1 MFYQILAVCLSRVW
15 KLTGPAW
22 YAQTTTHRS
31 HQTNDPQ
38 ESKLFDVANS
48 LADVMIIMPS
58 MNHESHFGIGPRDLI
73 HSLSQ
78 VLSSFRGGNPAVIS
92 ILQDKLTQ
100 LGMAIASPQKLLE
113 LSSPEEE
120 KDDWHGERSMSAP
133 SSYSSSYPAGSPIS
147 PTYPPDLTIGNIGSQ
162 SPTFPSSMSVDGNY

>member
-1 MFYQILAVCLSRVW
+1 MTL
-15 KLTGPAW
+15 
-22 YAQTTTHRS
+22 
-31 HQTNDPQ
+31 Q

-48 LADVMIIMPS
+48 LADVMIIMPA

-78 VLSSFRGGNPAVIS
+78 VLSQFRGGNPAVIG

-100 LGMAIASPQKLLE
+100 LGMSVGSPQKLLE

-120 KDDWHGERSMSAP
+120 KEEWHGERSMSAP
-133 SSYSSSYPAGSPIS
+133 SSYSSSYPSGTPIS
-147 PTYPPDLTIGNIGSQ
+147 PTYPPSIDTGSQ
-162 SPTFPSSMSVDGNY
+162 SPTFPTSMSMDGSY

>member
-1 MFYQILAVCLSRVW
+1 MIA
-15 KLTGPAW
+15 
-22 YAQTTTHRS
+22 
-31 HQTNDPQ
+31 Q

-78 VLSSFRGGNPAVIS
+78 VLSSFRGGNPAVIN

-100 LGMAIASPQKLLE
+100 LGMAVGSPQKLLE

-120 KDDWHGERSMSAP
+120 KDEWHGERTMSTP
-133 SSYSSSYPAGSPIS
+133 SSRGSSYPLATPIS
-147 PTYPPDLTIGNIGSQ
+147 PTYPPGMDMDSH
-162 SPTFPSSMSVDGNY
+162 SPTFPSSMSMDGIYRRG

>member
-1 MFYQILAVCLSRVW
+1 MGL
-15 KLTGPAW
+15 AW
-22 YAQTTTHRS
+22 YAQHNTPYES
-31 HQTNDPQ
+31 ELMILQ

-78 VLSSFRGGNPAVIS
+78 VLSQFRGGNPAVIN

-100 LGMAIASPQKLLE
+100 LGMSCGSPQKLLE

-120 KDDWHGERSMSAP
+120 KEDWHGERT
-133 SSYSSSYPAGSPIS
+133 SSYGSSQPSGTPIS
-147 PTYPPDLTIGNIGSQ
+147 PTYPTDLIMGNQ
-162 SPTFPSSMSVDGNY
+162 SPTFPPNMSVERNYMVHSDDYKDRN

>member
-1 MFYQILAVCLSRVW
+1 MGL
-15 KLTGPAW
+15 AW
-22 YAQTTTHRS
+22 YVFYLSDCCDHT
-31 HQTNDPQ
+31 DDLQ

-73 HSLSQ
+73 HSLSR
-78 VLSSFRGGNPAVIS
+78 VLSSFRGGNPAVIG

-100 LGMAIASPQKLLE
+100 LGMAIGSPQKLLE

-120 KDDWHGERSMSAP
+120 KDEWHGERSMSAP
-133 SSYSSSYPAGSPIS
+133 SSYGSSYPSGSPIS
-147 PTYPPDLTIGNIGSQ
+147 PTFPTEMNMGNAGNQ
-162 SPTFPSSMSVDGNY
+162 SPTYPSSMSMDGNNY